1 MFRNT
6 LLIMAI
12 SVGFVGEAFSQAV
25 ARSAKPRGMQTFR
38 EAPMNQQRQIVQRL
52 YRASGRTTVHPSSIE
67 QTRRELADIS
77 LPLLTAYIN
86 QYGVTYNTL
95 VQSSQVRQSLI
106 GVTGLGPVAINAA
119 QAVGLAFAQTKSV
132 LNRNGKL
139 TPEMTELLIQAR
151 DGQLELV
158 ASLRNSDQAK
168 AASVES
174 IQTFFKEGFAE
185 GRVDSGKRALEM
197 LAEVKTEVKAG
208 KPIPEAKEAAI
219 EAIMRTNSELAERI
233 NDMTPEQRREFNRR
247 CVI

>member
-6 LLIMAI
+6 LLIMALSI
-12 SVGFVGEAFSQAV
+12 GFVGEAYSQAV

-38 EAPMNQQRQIVQRL
+38 EAPMRTQRQIVDSL
-52 YRASGRTTVHPSSIE
+52 YRASGRTNPHPSSIE
-67 QTRRELADIS
+67 RTRQDLADIS
-77 LPLLTAYIN
+77 LPLLNAFIN

-95 VQSSQVRQSLI
+95 VRNSNVRQSLK
-106 GVTGLGPVAINAA
+106 GVTGLGPVAVNAA
-119 QAVGLAFAQTKSV
+119 QAVGLAFSQTKSA
-132 LNRNGKL
+132 LNRSGKL

-158 ASLRNSDQAK
+158 ASLRNSEQAK

-208 KPIPEAKEAAI
+208 KSIPEAKNDAI
-219 EAIMRTNSELAERI
+219 QAIMRTNSELAERI
-233 NDMTPEQRREFNRR
+233 NNMTPEQRREFNRR